1 MRTKI
6 FYKLVIPLLLFLF
19 IILSIFI
26 STVYILSLQKRD
38 ALIVNLAGRERMLS
52 QKMFKELLLFE
63 KTKDTKFNDSLVNT
77 KKVFET
83 TLYALAKGGEV
94 PLDLKWE
101 KSDILPVADDEE
113 VVAQL
118 NKVIDIWNEFQEK
131 SNSFLQIKDYT
142 NLESIIA
149 INSNLLI
156 EMDKAVVLFQKNA
169 EKKVGYLKAIQIF
182 FLIFGLT
189 VFIFSSLI
197 DHYGLL
203 KPILHITQ
211 VVTALSRAKGDL
223 THRIPVE
230 TKDEIGTLANSFNQ
244 FTSSLKVSL
253 MKVFSSFRKNIVS
266 ISRIGRKL
274 KQFTIN
280 INHIENQLTE
290 SKVDIE
296 NISQATDE
304 QSVALEHMAEVTQN
318 LSTVVESL
326 NSIST
331 SLNSRAVESR
341 QEIIDVSRILN
352 EIKGKVESFSHK
364 NHELSEKALVINKV
378 TETINGISKRTN
390 LLALNASIEAARAG
404 EYGKGF
410 SVVASEVGK
419 LAEESKRTIDE
430 ISSNLRIIIEEIEN
444 NSKESNSI
452 ADKINYVYLRNQ
464 QTIDKLTQI
473 FNNIDGINMNAELIF
488 TKTHDLSSGA
498 EEVASTAKMIHG
510 NAQTVYG
517 KFNHI
522 CDLENSMVEE
532 IHQIQNNMEEIIN
545 NTTASVN
552 HLSTISLF
560 EPTEFNQELDNAR
573 NAHLEWVKKLEKT
586 FENVVDQQ
594 SVVNQNGCG
603 RSPGPVSSPT
613 TIETFVLSLPSER
626 EIDLVHKLVH
636 SSATPIFGDLD
647 RGDMSSARSK
657 LKEVESA
664 SQKLIA
670 LLAKVKY

>member
-1 MRTKI
+1 M
-6 FYKLVIPLLLFLF
+6 
-19 IILSIFI
+19 
-26 STVYILSLQKRD
+26 
-38 ALIVNLAGRERMLS
+38 
-52 QKMFKELLLFE
+52 
-63 KTKDTKFNDSLVNT
+63 
-77 KKVFET
+77 
-83 TLYALAKGGEV
+83 
-94 PLDLKWE
+94 
-101 KSDILPVADDEE
+101 
-113 VVAQL
+113 
-118 NKVIDIWNEFQEK
+118 
-131 SNSFLQIKDYT
+131 
-142 NLESIIA
+142 
-149 INSNLLI
+149 
-156 EMDKAVVLFQKNA
+156 
-169 EKKVGYLKAIQIF
+169 
-182 FLIFGLT
+182 
-189 VFIFSSLI
+189 
-197 DHYGLL
+197 
-203 KPILHITQ
+203 
-211 VVTALSRAKGDL
+211 
-223 THRIPVE
+223 
-230 TKDEIGTLANSFNQ
+230 
-244 FTSSLKVSL
+244 
-253 MKVFSSFRKNIVS
+253 
-266 ISRIGRKL
+266 
-274 KQFTIN
+274 
-280 INHIENQLTE
+280 
-290 SKVDIE
+290 DIE

-586 FENVVDQQ
+586 FENGSRDLELNHHRCNFGIFYH
-594 SVVNQNGCG
+594 S
-603 RSPGPVSSPT
+603 T
-613 TIETFVLSLPSER
+613 ATPSGHEKEWR

>member
-211 VVTALSRAKGDL
+211 VVTALSKAKGDL

-586 FENVVDQQ
+586 FENGSRDLELNHHRCIFGIFYH
-594 SVVNQNGCG
+594 S
-603 RSPGPVSSPT
+603 T
-613 TIETFVLSLPSER
+613 ATPSGHEKEWR